1 MSYRLKNS
9 DFKPFFGI
17 FDGKV
22 SDLLVYVGEGIGVY
36 FGIVLSGESIPRGRV
51 GDSRECDGVPG
62 WNKIE
67 IRRV

>member
-9 DFKPFFGI
+9 DFKPFLGI

-36 FGIVLSGESIPRGRV
+36 FWIFLCYDLFARQNIKKNLLTRSLYE
-51 GDSRECDGVPG
+51 E
-62 WNKIE
+62 
-67 IRRV
+67 

>member
-36 FGIVLSGESIPRGRV
+36 FWIFLSGKS
-51 GDSRECDGVPG
+51 VPG
-62 WNKIE
+62 VGEKRIE
-67 IRRV
+67 SVMECRDGK